1 MKEVIFIITIIML
14 LGMLIYISITLTK
27 ATNLAEM
34 YERKY
39 DNLIIS
45 YEKHFKESREMQ
57 KTYAKQV
64 VLYDDKSEIDD
75 ETIEYQSKEIKS
87 LESKLESLTEKY
99 VDLIN

>member
-1 MKEVIFIITIIML
+1 MKDIIFIVTIILL
-14 LGMLIYISITLTK
+14 LGMLIYTNNILTR
-27 ATNLAEM
+27 ATNLSEM

-45 YEKHFKESREMQ
+45 YEKHVEESGEMQ
-57 KTYAKQV
+57 KTYAKQII
-64 VLYDDKSEIDD
+64 LYNDKSEIND
-75 ETIEYQSKEIKS
+75 ETIGYQSKEIKS